1 MGKLPACPVGADPAR
16 TAPGKTPQKAKRL
29 RTRQD
34 LVSVLRIEKLLR
46 GHEIDKFDCGRDTL
60 NRFLAR
66 YALQNQLA
74 GASQTYLALAD
85 EEVVGYYTLVVGQV
99 EYNEASE
106 RLTKGLA
113 RHPVPIMLLAR
124 LAVAVSWQGK
134 GLGSGLLKD
143 AMLRT
148 LQAAD
153 IAGIRAFA
161 VHAKDDA
168 ARAFYIRYDLVE

>member
-1 MGKLPACPVGADPAR
+1 MA
-16 TAPGKTPQKAKRL
+16 T
-29 RTRQD
+29 
-34 LVSVLRIEKLLR
+34 LRIEKLQR
-46 GHEIDKFDCGRDTL
+46 GHGVETFDCGREAH
-60 NRFLAR
+60 NRFLIR
-66 YALQNQLA
+66 FALQNQQA
-74 GASQTYLALAD
+74 GASQTYIALAD
-85 EEVVGYYTLVVGQV
+85 EEVAGYYTLVVGQV
-99 EYNEASE
+99 EYGAAPE

-124 LAVAVSWQGK
+124 LAIGTSWQGK

-153 IAGIRAFA
+153 IAGIRAFG

-168 ARAFYIRYDLVE
+168 ARSFYERFDFVASPSDPYHLFRLLKDIRAALKS

>member
-1 MGKLPACPVGADPAR
+1 MTHP
-16 TAPGKTPQKAKRL
+16 
-29 RTRQD
+29 
-34 LVSVLRIEKLLR
+34 LRIEKLHR
-46 GHEIDKFDCGRDTL
+46 RHPIDSFDCGSAEL
-60 NRFLAR
+60 NRFFIRFAH
-66 YALQNQLA
+66 QNQQA
-74 GASQTYLALAD
+74 GASQTYVALSND
-85 EEVVGYYTLVVGQV
+85 EVVGYYTLVVGQV
-99 EYNEASE
+99 NYSDAPE

-124 LAVAVSWQGK
+124 LAIASKWQGK
-134 GLGSGLLKD
+134 GLGAGLLKD

-168 ARAFYIRYDLVE
+168 AKAFYERFDFLASPSDPYHLFRLMKDIRAGTARQQ